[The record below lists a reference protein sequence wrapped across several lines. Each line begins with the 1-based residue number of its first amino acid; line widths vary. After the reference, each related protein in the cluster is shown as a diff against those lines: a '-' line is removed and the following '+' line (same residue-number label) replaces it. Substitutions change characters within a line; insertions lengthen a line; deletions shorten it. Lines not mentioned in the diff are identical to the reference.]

1 MTMRAHVGTSRPR
14 APPEEIATKGRT
26 AEGEDDGER
35 ERDMLESRR
44 LVIAPPTHPR
54 ARPLGGVALGRVDG
68 WPAVFSQQRWGGA
81 ALRPSGRRV
90 CCPGLR
96 SPRGDH
102 GRGGP
107 PQRQS
112 ACGSTSWPFWG
123 LRCAG
128 LGGARASRR
137 SREHREQ
144 GGGQPGCCP
153 APPPGG
159 VRPEDREE
167 PPPGHQKS
175 RSLSGFISGRRPA
188 RRPMPPPRRRAEDLA
203 RQRATWAG

>member
-1 MTMRAHVGTSRPR
+1 MRG
-14 APPEEIATKGRT
+14 PPQAGVLATIWWG
-26 AEGEDDGER
+26 EGGPPHR
-35 ERDMLESRR
+35 EYPSTPH
-44 LVIAPPTHPR
+44 PPPP
-54 ARPLGGVALGRVDG
+54 PLPPSPSPPSPPPPPSSAG
-68 WPAVFSQQRWGGA
+68 GGA
-81 ALRPSGRRV
+81 ALRPLGRRV

-107 PQRQS
+107 PQRQR

-123 LRCAG
+123 GCVVQGWGVLVRA
-128 LGGARASRR
+128 GGAASTG
-137 SREHREQ
+137 SRVAAS
-144 GGGQPGCCP
+144 P
-153 APPPGG
+153 AAALPHPPGG